1 MGTSHYVVRMTVIAI
16 TFKFSMCYTILT
28 SDQTDGEQTVWLSAA
43 GEKLFARL
51 LFLVNH
57 SDVELIICILYCSK
71 KRIIFIYQEPIS
83 YTNYRASRKHLACI
97 FDVSHDVCKPWPSP
111 LEIEESFLQFD
122 ALCPTLDVYLDW
134 VTISILHF
142 ADDVAL
148 SCFELFYIEH
158 YLVSRNKGVR
168 HFSIQLL

>member
-1 MGTSHYVVRMTVIAI
+1 MTVIAI

-28 SDQTDGEQTVWLSAA
+28 SDQTDGEQTVWLVQQVRNSALRQTIILSQSLGCRA
-43 GEKLFARL
+43 HHMHPLPLAKRESSSYIKSQSLTPTTERL
-51 LFLVNH
+51 
-57 SDVELIICILYCSK
+57 
-71 KRIIFIYQEPIS
+71 
-83 YTNYRASRKHLACI
+83 KHLSCI

-142 ADDVAL
+142 ADDVLCPASNCSIL
-148 SCFELFYIEH
+148 SITL
-158 YLVSRNKGVR
+158 LVATKVSGISLYS
-168 HFSIQLL
+168 FSERWS